1 MNILFFDAASSVCS
15 AAIFADGVVI
25 AKNQKLITNQHAEIL
40 VSMIEQ
46 ILSDVKMDYSDLNLI
61 STTIGPGSFTGIRI
75 GLATARGLS
84 LACNIPLIGVT
95 NFEVL
100 AYAVER
106 IDRVG
111 RRILVILETKR
122 DDFYTCVYSEQL
134 DLINGPMAIEGDALE
149 KLSDPGR
156 TIVLGDGVKRALP
169 FFPCSGTTLIR
180 QKTRKNIAFQV
191 IADLV
196 NDRFKLGAKLEKPA
210 PMYINPP
217 NIN

>member
-1 MNILFFDAASSVCS
+1 MCS
-15 AAIFADGVVI
+15 AGIFIDGVVV
-25 AKNQKLITNQHAEIL
+25 AKDQKLIIYQHAEIL
-40 VSMIEQ
+40 VPMIEQ
-46 ILSDVKMDYSDLNLI
+46 ILADVEMDYSDFDLI
-61 STTIGPGSFTGIRI
+61 VTTTGPGRFTGIRI

-100 AYAVER
+100 AYAVEE

-122 DDFYTCVYSEQL
+122 DDFYVCVYSEYL
-134 DLINGPMAIEGDALE
+134 NLIHGPMTIDGDDLE
-149 KLSDPGR
+149 KLTEPGR
-156 TIVLGDGVKRALP
+156 TIVLGDGVKRAMP
-169 FFPCSGTTLIR
+169 FFTCSGATLIR
-180 QKTRKNIAFQV
+180 QKIKNNIEFQSIAG
-191 IADLV
+191 LV
-196 NDRFKLGAKLEKPA
+196 NDRFKLGAKIEKPK

>member
-156 TIVLGDGVKRALP
+156 TIVLGDGVKRAMP

>member
-1 MNILFFDAASSVCS
+1 LNILFFDAASSVCS

>member
-122 DDFYTCVYSEQL
+122 DDFYTCVYSDQL
-134 DLINGPMAIEGDALE
+134 DLIHGPMAIEGDALE

-156 TIVLGDGVKRALP
+156 TIVLGDRVKRALP